1 MKKVLFSILAL
12 FTVLGTLV
20 CLCFAILY
28 QPKPETVHHMS
39 TASISQM
46 RERTVFYIEDL
57 EVLKRYA
64 FKTVEERSDADGQPE
79 ESVYYVYDA
88 SQPMDEHKLLS
99 EYYVVKF
106 ADEEREYIAS
116 LTVSADMAVPLENTP
131 VHITA
136 CVNAF
141 PASAGKDSDQLGQ
154 LRTAALEDWAQRT
167 GTQKANVTFGYQAE
181 DPVARL
187 DTIKQDTNEVKLAMG
202 ITGIILAA
210 FSVWFVLIYFKK
222 VSGF

>member
-1 MKKVLFSILAL
+1 
-12 FTVLGTLV
+12 
-20 CLCFAILY
+20 
-28 QPKPETVHHMS
+28 MS

-46 RERTVFYIEDL
+46 QERTVFYIEDL
-57 EVLKRYA
+57 EVLERYA

-88 SQPMDEHKLLS
+88 SQPMDEHTLLS

-141 PASAGKDSDQLGQ
+141 PASAGTDSDQLGQ

-181 DPVARL
+181 DPIARL